1 MDVKLI
7 VFSYKLRKLMVRAEI
22 ITIGDEILYGQILDT
37 NTQWISLELDKL
49 GIKTVRKSSVGD
61 QKSEILQILNEAAQ
75 RADVVFI
82 TGGLG
87 PTKDDLTKKILAEYF
102 DCELAMHPVALQDVT
117 VFFAKRGR
125 ELSDINRD
133 QALLPTKAE
142 FVRNAQGTAPGMW
155 FNEKGVIWVSMPGVP
170 YEMKNIMES
179 EVLPR
184 LVTHFKT
191 PVIFHKVI
199 KTVGIGESYLSEL
212 IESWEL
218 QLPVHIK
225 LAYLPS
231 IGIVKLR
238 LTAVGED
245 LALLKSE
252 VDAELAKVNPL
263 IQSYIYGYEKE
274 ELAEVVG
281 RLLVGRKATLAVAES
296 CTGGHLAH
304 QFTQNPGSSAYFVGG
319 ILSYANQVKI
329 DQLGVSASILENNG
343 AVSEEC
349 IQAMAIGVQKRLGT
363 TYALATSGIAGPD
376 GGAEEKPVGTV
387 WIALAHENGVI
398 TRKLTL
404 GGTRMQN
411 IYLSSLACVNLLRR
425 YLLNDLT

>member
-1 MDVKLI
+1 MVK
-7 VFSYKLRKLMVRAEI
+7 AEI

-61 QKSEILQILNEAAQ
+61 QKSEILQILTEASQ

-102 DCELAMHPVALQDVT
+102 GCELAMHSVALQDVT
-117 VFFAKRGR
+117 EFFAKRGR
-125 ELSDINRD
+125 ELSAINKE
-133 QALLPTKAE
+133 QALLPTKAA
-142 FVRNAQGTAPGMW
+142 FIRNSQGTAPGMW

-170 YEMKNIMES
+170 YEMKNIMEQ

-184 LVTHFKT
+184 LVKHFHM
-191 PVIFHKVI
+191 PVIYHKVI
-199 KTVGIGESYLSEL
+199 KTVGIGESYLSDL

-218 QLPVHIK
+218 QLPEHIK

-231 IGIVKLR
+231 MGIVKLR
-238 LTAVGED
+238 LTAMGQD
-245 LALLKSE
+245 LARLQEE
-252 VDAELAKVNPL
+252 VEVELQKVNPL
-263 IQSYIYGYEKE
+263 IKPYIFGYEKD

-281 RLLVGRKATLAVAES
+281 RLLMDQHATLSVAES

-304 QFTQNPGSSAYFVGG
+304 QFTQNPGSSAYFIGG
-319 ILSYANQVKI
+319 ILSYANQVKM
-329 DQLGVSASILENNG
+329 DQLGVSSEILASDG
-343 AVSEEC
+343 AVSEAC
-349 IQAMAIGVQKRLGT
+349 IQAMAQGVQKRLGT

-376 GGAEEKPVGTV
+376 GGTEEKPVGTV
-387 WIALAHENGVI
+387 WIALAHPTGVI

-411 IYLSSLACVNLLRR
+411 IYLSSLACVNLLRKF
-425 YLLNDLT
+425 LLNDLS

>member
-1 MDVKLI
+1 MVK
-7 VFSYKLRKLMVRAEI
+7 AEI

-61 QKSEILQILNEAAQ
+61 QKSEILQILSEAAQ

-102 DCELAMHPVALQDVT
+102 GCDLVMHPQALQDVT
-117 VFFAKRGR
+117 EFFAKRGR

-142 FVRNAQGTAPGMW
+142 FVRNSQGTAPGMW
-155 FNEKGVIWVSMPGVP
+155 FNEKEVIWVSMPGVP
-170 YEMKNIMES
+170 YEMKNIMEQ

-184 LVTHFKT
+184 LVKHFKT
-191 PVIFHKVI
+191 PVIFHKVV

-218 QLPVHIK
+218 QLPEHIK

-231 IGIVKLR
+231 MGIVKLR
-238 LTAVGED
+238 LTAVGEN
-245 LALLKSE
+245 LLQLQEAVE
-252 VDAELAKVNPL
+252 VELQKVYP
-263 IQSYIYGYEKE
+263 IIRSYIFGYEKD

-281 RLLVGRKATLAVAES
+281 RLLIDQKATLSVAES

-304 QFTQNPGSSAYFVGG
+304 QFTQNSGSSIYFIGG
-319 ILSYANQVKI
+319 VLSYANQVKV
-329 DQLGVSASILENNG
+329 DQLGVSAEILSLDG
-343 AVSEEC
+343 AVSESC
-349 IQAMAIGVQKRLGT
+349 VQAMAQGVQKRLGT
-363 TYALATSGIAGPD
+363 TYALACSGIAGPD
-376 GGAEEKPVGTV
+376 GGTKEKPVGTV
-387 WIALAHENGVI
+387 WIALAHEKGVI

-411 IYLSSLACVNLLRR
+411 IYLSSLACINLLRK
-425 YLLNDLT
+425 YLINDLN